1 MALPLVAPSF
11 MQNPHNLSKRT
22 RLLLWLLSK
31 RPEVD
36 GVNLLPTHQYLERCL
51 EQDSKKPRR

>member
-1 MALPLVAPSF
+1 MAIPYR
-11 MQNPHNLSKRT
+11 LSKRT

-31 RPEVD
+31 CPEVD

-51 EQDSKKPRR
+51 EQDSKSPGGDRGF

>member
-1 MALPLVAPSF
+1 MAIPYR
-11 MQNPHNLSKRT
+11 LSKRT

-51 EQDSKKPRR
+51 EQDSRKPRR

>member
-1 MALPLVAPSF
+1 VALPLVAPFS
-11 MQNPHNLSKRT
+11 MQNPHRLSKRT

-36 GVNLLPTHQYLERCL
+36 GVNVMPTHQYLELCL
-51 EQDSKKPRR
+51 DQDAQAPRS

>member
-1 MALPLVAPSF
+1 MFF
-11 MQNPHNLSKRT
+11 MTKNPNGLSKRT

-36 GVNLLPTHQYLERCL
+36 AVNLVSTRHHLTRCL
-51 EQDSKKPRR
+51 QASNRP

>member
-1 MALPLVAPSF
+1 MALPLVAPFS

-31 RPEVD
+31 RPDVD
-36 GVNLLPTHQYLERCL
+36 GVNLMPTHQYLERCL
-51 EQDSKKPRR
+51 QEPSKRS